1 MSCAD
6 FVRKLDIRKQVRIL
20 RKEEE
25 SFLASFGQRETPQF
39 FQTTVFCGTGD
50 RIRTNDTPGMNR
62 IL

>member
-25 SFLASFGQRETPQF
+25 SFLAISEQRETPQF
-39 FQTTVFCGTGD
+39 FKLRCFVVPAIGFEPMTLRV
-50 RIRTNDTPGMNR
+50 
-62 IL
+62 

>member
-25 SFLASFGQRETPQF
+25 SFLAISEQRETPQF
-39 FQTTVFCGTGD
+39 FKLLFDGQHSAE
-50 RIRTNDTPGMNR
+50 
-62 IL
+62 